1 MARNESNRRTRTL
14 ARLRGG
20 ARLLLAAVLVVGLL
34 TAQAGSAVA
43 TTDTGADTAERN
55 AGSDTTCGFWSIVL
69 DWLGLVDNGC
79 VEALEDGMVG
89 IGPP

>member
-1 MARNESNRRTRTL
+1 MARNESTRRTRTL

-20 ARLLLAAVLVVGLL
+20 ARLLVAAMLVVGLL

-43 TTDTGADTAERN
+43 ASDAAADTAEANN
-55 AGSDTTCGFWSIVL
+55 ASETACGFWSIVL
-69 DWLGLVDNGC
+69 DWLGIADNGC
-79 VEALEDGMVG
+79 ASALENGMVG

>member
-1 MARNESNRRTRTL
+1 MARNESTRRTRTL

-20 ARLLLAAVLVVGLL
+20 ALVAAMLVVGLL

-43 TTDTGADTAERN
+43 ASDAAADTAETNN
-55 AGSDTTCGFWSIVL
+55 ASTTACGFWSIVL
-69 DWLGLVDNGC
+69 DWLGIADNGC
-79 VEALEDGMVG
+79 ASALENGMVG